1 MIRFDHVSK
10 VYPRTTRPALDD
22 VSTSIERGQFA
33 FVVGSS
39 GSGKSTMLRLVLRE
53 ESATSGQVQVAGREL
68 ARLPRRDVPALRR
81 EIGCVFQDF
90 RLLPA
95 KSVAD
100 NVAFALQVI
109 GGRRR
114 DVRRQVGKTLDLV
127 GLADL
132 GRRLPHELSGGEQQR
147 VAIARAI
154 VNRPSILLA
163 DEPTGNLDPA
173 TSLDIVDLLDQINRR
188 GTTVLMATHD
198 DEIVNAMRKRVLE
211 LDEGRLVRDDER
223 GEYALTRATGLR
235 GPDGGA
241 PRHTARPTGSPE
253 PAGSTARTEEEDR

>member
-22 VSTSIERGQFA
+22 VSASIERGQFA

-39 GSGKSTMLRLVLRE
+39 GSGKSTLLRLVLKE
-53 ESATSGQVQVAGREL
+53 ETATSGRVQVAGREL
-68 ARLPRRDVPALRR
+68 ERLPRRDVPALRR

-95 KSVAD
+95 KTVTD

-114 DVRRQVGKTLDLV
+114 DIRRQVGETLEMV
-127 GLADL
+127 GLQDL

-173 TSLDIVDLLDQINRR
+173 TSLDIINLLDQINRR

-198 DEIVNAMRKRVLE
+198 DEIVNAMRRRVLE

-241 PRHTARPTGSPE
+241 SRHTARSTGSLE
-253 PAGSTARTEEEDR
+253 PTEEGDR